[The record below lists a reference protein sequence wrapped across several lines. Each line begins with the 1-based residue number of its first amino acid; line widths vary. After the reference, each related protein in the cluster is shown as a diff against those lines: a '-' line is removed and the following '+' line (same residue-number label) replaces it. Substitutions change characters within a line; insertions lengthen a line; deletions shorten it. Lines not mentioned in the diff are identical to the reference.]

1 MRLYHYIHTVDKSE
15 DLAFTTSAKKLSAR
29 GRRIQLTKKDM
40 QKYRL
45 HIKYI
50 DCCSLDKDLELEYD
64 EIKVLAKRLDELS
77 RDIDFTERRLRQ
89 TVVEAA
95 AVGKTDL
102 ANDISQTIKSL
113 NEFINSDFS
122 NISDI
127 QEIDTLTCPEL
138 HIDYEQYY
146 TNKIY
151 GV

>member
-1 MRLYHYIHTVDKSE
+1 MRLYHYIHTLNKSE
-15 DLAFTTSAKKLSAR
+15 DLAFTTSAKKLSSR

-50 DCCSLDKDLELEYD
+50 DCCSLDKDLELVYD
-64 EIKVLAKRLDELS
+64 EIKVLAKRLDELN
-77 RDIDFTERRLRQ
+77 RDIEACKQRLRQ

-95 AVGKTDL
+95 AVGKNDL

-113 NEFINSDFS
+113 NEFIHGDFS
-122 NISDI
+122 NITDI

>member
-1 MRLYHYIHTVDKSE
+1 MRLYHYIHTINKSE
-15 DLAFTTSAKKLSAR
+15 DLAFTTSPKELSTQGKRIKLS
-29 GRRIQLTKKDM
+29 KKDL

-50 DCCSLDKDLELEYD
+50 DCCTLDKDLELTYD
-64 EIKVLAKRLDELS
+64 EIKVLAKRLSELN
-77 RDIDFTERRLRQ
+77 IAVAECKKKLRQ
-89 TVVEAA
+89 TLVEAA
-95 AVGKTDL
+95 AVGKTEI

-122 NISDI
+122 SITNIQD
-127 QEIDTLTCPEL
+127 IDTLTCPEL

>member
-29 GRRIQLTKKDM
+29 GRRIQLTKKDL

-50 DCCSLDKDLELEYD
+50 DCCTLDKDLELAYD
-64 EIKVLAKRLDELS
+64 EIKVLAKRLSELNAAVAECK
-77 RDIDFTERRLRQ
+77 RTLRQ
-89 TVVEAA
+89 TLVEAA
-95 AVGKTDL
+95 AVGKTEL
-102 ANDISQTIKSL
+102 ASDISQTIKSL

-122 NISDI
+122 NITNI
-127 QEIDTLTCPEL
+127 QDIDTLTCPEL